1 MAKQILWL
9 DNDPRYT
16 DPYVQALRDRGDSVA
31 VVTNV
36 TDAEALIRKNPY
48 DLTII
53 DAMIPTI
60 DEAEEEVYP
69 PRETDRGLK
78 MGLLFYKRM
87 KEILDQKKIAVLVM
101 TVRLD
106 EVIQNEL
113 IEAGLPTEAFITKLA
128 VRRVNTF
135 LEAVDLICQSG
146 TSK

>member
-1 MAKQILWL
+1 MAKQIIWL

-16 DPYVQALRDRGDSVA
+16 DPYVQALKDRGDSVA

-36 TDAEALIRKNPY
+36 TDAEALIRKNNY
-48 DLTII
+48 DLAIL
-53 DAMIPTI
+53 DAMIPTT

-69 PRETDRGLK
+69 PTETDRGLK

-87 KEILDQKKIAVLVM
+87 KEILDQRKTAVLVM

-106 EVIQNEL
+106 EVIHDEF
-113 IEAGLPTEAFITKLA
+113 IEAGLPAEAFTTKLA

-135 LEAVDLICQSG
+135 LETVDLICQAG
-146 TSK
+146 LN

>member
-36 TDAEALIRKNPY
+36 TDAEALIRKNHY

-53 DAMIPTI
+53 DAMIPTTG
-60 DEAEEEVYP
+60 EAEEAIYP
-69 PRETDRGLK
+69 PTETDRGLK
-78 MGLLFYKRM
+78 MGLLFYMRM
-87 KEILDQKKIAVLVM
+87 KETLDQKKIAVLVM

-106 EVIQNEL
+106 EVIHNGF
-113 IEAGLPTEAFITKLA
+113 IEAGLPTEAFTTKLA

-135 LEAVDLICQSG
+135 LEAVDSICQAG
-146 TSK
+146 ASK